1 MMPMAAFGAVQAA
14 FWLYVTLA
22 SVFGRVPV
30 IVRPAVWMAAI
41 ATGTG
46 AEVVALMLTPMQGL
60 DVVMWVLLLAAIAV
74 TSVAPLRAVVHFYG
88 VGEQAFLD
96 SLRCALDD
104 LGWDY
109 DLRVDGRQRVDRVM
123 LRGVYAGLVFR
134 VRSRDG
140 QTWLG
145 TRDGVLARDR
155 MAEVAD
161 AMEAQSWGAD
171 AVASLG
177 SRAVSAF
184 AAVVFACGIVL
195 FFL

>member
-1 MMPMAAFGAVQAA
+1 MPMAAFGAVLAA

-41 ATGTG
+41 ATATG

-60 DVVMWVLLLAAIAV
+60 DVVMWVLVVAASAV
-74 TSVAPLRAVVHFYG
+74 TAVAPLRGVVQFYG

-104 LGWDY
+104 LGWGY
-109 DLRVDGRQRVDRVM
+109 DLRVDGRQRVDRVL
-123 LRGVYAGLVFR
+123 LRGVYTGLVFR
-134 VRSRDG
+134 VRARDG
-140 QTWLG
+140 QAWLG
-145 TRDGVLARDR
+145 TRDGVLARHR

-161 AMEAQSWGAD
+161 AMEAQLWGAE
-171 AVASLG
+171 ALASLG

-184 AAVVFACGIVL
+184 AAGVFACAIVL
-195 FFL
+195 FLL